1 MRLCARHRLRRLRP
15 EGRALAAAFPVFT
28 AFTAT
33 ILVKAAA
40 EATPKS
46 TTAAADAT
54 PAAAKSTT
62 AAAATPAAP
71 VAPASRYASWDAMLE
86 FLQL

>member
-54 PAAAKSTT
+54 PAA
-62 AAAATPAAP
+62 P

>member
-62 AAAATPAAP
+62 AAAANP
-71 VAPASRYASWDAMLE
+71 VAPASKSASWDALLE
-86 FLQL
+86 